1 MREPDETLDEY
12 AKRLGTT
19 RTGAAFRHGFEVAMV
34 ELSVAPDDIE
44 RVWRDYQKRIH
55 AKTVASLS
63 QDA

>member
-1 MREPDETLDEY
+1 MRQPDETLDDY

-34 ELSVAPDDIE
+34 ELSVSTDDIE
-44 RVWRDYQKRIH
+44 RVWRNYQTRIH
-55 AKTVASLS
+55 GEPVASSS